1 MFIRSFLLLC
11 SLILGSL
18 NAFASDVDM
27 VRLQQLLDASEQQ
40 ELAELQKSSASIQK
54 NSSPIQN
61 VVSLQHISTPKR
73 VLIDVRSDHSDG
85 KHDMGTLIELAK
97 KRGIDTLA
105 FTEHDRYSIRFGIDP
120 IPNILGYSMQ
130 HPSLYVTGLN
140 YFFSDLNRQ
149 RAQHP
154 EIQLFAGTESTP
166 GYTWSGI
173 PFKNLT
179 LHNAERHLI
188 TLGIENPKQVEGLS
202 SYDLRHA
209 YGDHAISLAFW
220 CGLIFILIIIFMRRR
235 KRGIALLLMASF
247 IAFLTSW
254 LMKPTIDPDVDFI
267 NTAHEQN
274 LFVIWTHPGTLSGIR
289 EGPMGIQLDTPPYN
303 QRVFKDPTAD
313 AFAAV
318 YGDTDQNTVAG
329 GLWDRYMMDYMRGYH
344 NKPIWAIAAGDYHEE
359 GMANEYLGNFPMDVW
374 SNTAKSTDILTAM
387 RQGHMVAW
395 GMGKKK
401 NIAMQAL
408 YLEDADGLRLLP
420 GDEAHVRPPLHVVAA
435 LTNAVQDS
443 KERSTFKGEWVVDG
457 TLVKTVLLKVNA
469 EQAQMIPLQVS
480 KGTHVIRLQIKQG
493 LRMVANP
500 FLVHIE

>member
-1 MFIRSFLLLC
+1 MFARNFLLSCCL
-11 SLILGSL
+11 LLGSF
-18 NAFASDVDM
+18 NTFASDIDM
-27 VRLQQLLDASEQQ
+27 LHLQQLLKASEQQ
-40 ELAELQKSSASIQK
+40 ELTDMQKGPAPASK
-54 NSSPIQN
+54 TL
-61 VVSLQHISTPKR
+61 SLQHVMTPKR

-85 KHDMGTLIELAK
+85 KHDMAMLIDLAK
-97 KRGIDTLA
+97 KRGIDSLA

-120 IPNILGYSMQ
+120 MPNILGYSMQ
-130 HPSLYVTGLN
+130 HPSLYVTGLD
-140 YFFSDLNRQ
+140 YFFSDLNHQ

-154 EIQLFAGTESTP
+154 DIQLFAGTESTP

-173 PFKNLT
+173 PFKNLS

-188 TLGIENPKQVEGLS
+188 TLGIENPEQVKGLS

-209 YGDHAISLAFW
+209 DGHRAISLAFW
-220 CGLIFILIIIFMRRR
+220 CGLIFVLIFIFMRRR
-235 KRGIALLLMASF
+235 KRSIALLLMASF

-267 NTAHEQN
+267 DTAHEQG
-274 LFVIWTHPGTLSGIR
+274 LFVIWTHPGTLSGVR
-289 EGPMGIQLDTPPYN
+289 KGPMGVQLDTPPYN
-303 QRVFKDPTAD
+303 KRVFQDPTAD

-344 NKPIWAIAAGDYHEE
+344 NKPIWAVAAGDYHEE

-374 SNTAKSTDILTAM
+374 SSTAKPNDVLAAM

-395 GMGKKK
+395 GMTKKK
-401 NIAMQAL
+401 NIAIKAL
-408 YLEDADGLRLLP
+408 YLEDANGLRLLP

-435 LTNAVQDS
+435 LTDAVQGS
-443 KERSTFKGEWVVDG
+443 KEHETFQAEWIIDG
-457 TLVKTVLLKVNA
+457 SIVKTALLKVNA
-469 EQAQMIPLQVS
+469 YQTHIIPLQVS
-480 KGTHVIRLQIKQG
+480 KGAHVIRLQIKQG

-500 FLVHIE
+500 FLVHVE

>member
-1 MFIRSFLLLC
+1 MFIRSLLLC
-11 SLILGSL
+11 SLILGAFS
-18 NAFASDVDM
+18 AFASDVDM
-27 VRLQQLLDASEQQ
+27 LRLQQLLKASEQQ
-40 ELAELQKSSASIQK
+40 ELAEIQRSSASTQENTAKVQK
-54 NSSPIQN
+54 TI
-61 VVSLQHISTPKR
+61 SLQHINRPKR
-73 VLIDVRSDHSDG
+73 VLIDVRSTHSDG
-85 KHDMGTLIELAK
+85 KHDMDMLIGLAK
-97 KRGIDTLA
+97 KRGIDALA

-120 IPNILGYSMQ
+120 MPNILGYAMQ
-130 HPSLYVTGLN
+130 HPSLYVTGLD

-188 TLGIENPKQVEGLS
+188 TLGIEKPEQVEGLS

-209 YGDHAISLAFW
+209 YGDRTISLAFW

-235 KRGIALLLMASF
+235 KRGMALLLMASF

-254 LMKPTIDPDVDFI
+254 LMKPTIDPDMDFI
-267 NTAHEQN
+267 NTAHKQN
-274 LFVIWTHPGTLSGIR
+274 LFVIWTHPGTLSGVR
-289 EGPMGIQLDTPPYN
+289 KGPMGIQLDTPPYS

-313 AFAAV
+313 AFTAV

-344 NKPIWAIAAGDYHEE
+344 KKPLWAVAAGDYHEE

-374 SNTAKSTDILTAM
+374 SNTAKSHDILTAM
-387 RQGHMVAW
+387 RQGHMAAW
-395 GMGKKK
+395 GMQKDK
-401 NIAMQAL
+401 NIALKAL
-408 YLEDADGLRLLP
+408 YLEDANGLRLLP
-420 GDEAHVRPPLHVVAA
+420 GDEEVVRPPLHVVAA
-435 LTNAVQDS
+435 LSSAVPDTQTHA
-443 KERSTFKGEWVVDG
+443 TFTGEWVVDG
-457 TLVKTVLLKVNA
+457 HIVQTTRLKVNA
-469 EQAQMIPLQVS
+469 EQVKRIPLYIT
-480 KGTHVIRLQIKQG
+480 KGAHVIRLQIKQG

-500 FLVHIE
+500 FLVHIK